1 MSFLNKDK
9 QNNVRVSLTQE
20 TVNELIN
27 LYNQGQLSSVVKQAQ
42 ALIEQHPQ
50 AFILWNILG
59 AANLGLGQVEQALEN
74 LKKVTELH
82 PHYAD
87 GFNNLG
93 AALKDQGELEKAIEA
108 YKKAISIE
116 PNYPEAFN
124 NMGNVLKDQGKLDEA
139 IESYN
144 KALSINPD
152 YAEAYNN
159 MGNALKD
166 QGEIDEAI
174 EAYNKALTLK
184 PDYAEAYNNIGNSLK
199 NQGKL
204 DEAIEAYNKALSIK
218 PDYEATRAEK
228 LYQQAHVCDWKSIEE
243 ERKLIPELGTTKNS
257 INPFSMLSLEDAP
270 ERHYLRSKVY
280 AEAQYPQKPI
290 PLPAKPSKRP
300 ECIRIGYFSTDFK
313 RHPVA
318 YLIAKVIEQHNRDK
332 FQIFGYSLMNNK
344 EDELQQRLTK
354 SFDIFKD
361 VSAISDKEVA
371 LLSRQDNIDIAIDL
385 NGYTQNSRS
394 GIFAYRAA
402 PIQINYLGYPS
413 TMGIKF
419 IDYII
424 ADQNLIPL
432 ESQKFFSEKPIY
444 LPNTYMPTDNTRK
457 FSQYPIS
464 RNEIGLPND
473 GFVFCCFNNN
483 YKMTSAEFNIWM
495 RLLHKIKGSVLWL
508 RRSNMMSDK
517 NIIKEAQKRNV
528 DPSRIIFA
536 DKVPMDE
543 HLARL
548 KLADLFIDTFSFNG
562 HTTTTE
568 ALWAGLPVVTKQGKG
583 FASRVAASLIKAIG
597 LPELIT
603 NSEKDYEALIL
614 DLATNPN
621 KINKVKNKLVSNI
634 ISQPLF
640 DTEKYTKHLEN
651 GYQKVYQNY
660 FQEQPPQ
667 TIFIPK

>member
-1 MSFLNKDK
+1 MSFLNKNK

-354 SFDIFKD
+354 SFDVFKD